1 MGELSSHIVLGDQL
15 VSVDHMR
22 RLSLYN
28 NNYTIYYKTDH
39 CYGWNESLRMLSAN
53 LTLVSISSLSSY
65 VCLCL
70 HLCVAH
76 THNRHTHTHACM
88 QTDIYTSSIGPSTCN
103 RCKTGKNALPD
114 MCTQFLRACAYISG
128 NA

>member
-53 LTLVSISSLSSY
+53 LTLVSISSLSCYICVYIY
-65 VCLCL
+65 VW
-70 HLCVAH
+70 HIH
-76 THNRHTHTHACM
+76 TTDTRTRMHACR
-88 QTDIYTSSIGPSTCN
+88 QTYTHQ
-103 RCKTGKNALPD
+103 A
-114 MCTQFLRACAYISG
+114 
-128 NA
+128 